1 MVSRMVTNNALL
13 ASKAPNLLKAPDAYN
28 SAYQEQLNSALRL
41 YFNQLDNITQTL
53 LSNSPGGRFLP
64 FPYGA
69 FQDTAYTTLD
79 GGINNS
85 VTTITV
91 VSTTGFP
98 TAGQIRIANELISY
112 TGITLTTF
120 TGCTRGAFGSANVSH
135 LTGAVVTKI
144 QATAANTAVPMYL
157 NLTDLSNGVSIEG
170 TNNNASRIIVAHS
183 GIYNLQWSG
192 QFNNFSTSVHDVSVW
207 LRVDGVDVPGTS
219 GLVAIPSSHGGVD
232 GQLIVG
238 WNYLIQLN
246 SEQYVE
252 LYWSTDNQE
261 VTLECYAPLTS
272 PTRPA
277 TASVIMT
284 LSFVSAINA

>member
-1 MVSRMVTNNALL
+1 MATRVITNNSLI

-53 LSNSPGGRFLP
+53 LSNAPGGRFLP

-69 FQDTAYTTLD
+69 FQDTAYTSLN

-91 VSTTGFP
+91 VSTLGFP
-98 TAGQIRIANELISY
+98 VAGTIRIEAELISY
-112 TGITLTTF
+112 TGTTLTTF

-135 LTGAVVTKI
+135 LTGVGVTKI
-144 QATAANTAVPMYL
+144 QATTANTATPMYL
-157 NLTDLSNGVSIEG
+157 NTVDLSNGISIEG
-170 TNNNASRIIVAHS
+170 TTNNASRIIVANS
-183 GIYNLQWSG
+183 GIYNFQWSG
-192 QFNNFSTSVHDVSVW
+192 QFNSFNTSLRDVSVW
-207 LRVDGVDVPGTS
+207 LRVDGVDVPGTT
-219 GLVAIPSSHGGVD
+219 GLVTIPASHGGVD
-232 GQLIVG
+232 GRLIVG
-238 WNYLIQLN
+238 WNYFIQLTAG
-246 SEQYVE
+246 QYLE
-252 LYWSTDNQE
+252 LYWSTDDQE

-284 LSFVSAINA
+284 LAFVSAIIA